1 MHAKPVMTCRVKGAS
16 SVMQAPRSDFSIAA
30 DPGLSSGANGPSSSS
45 ATRDEGGLTSP
56 APLSL
61 SPRQDLQ
68 PRIAAVVEQLE
79 TRSSD
84 GAMSTSSMRPLLGS
98 GDLDAIEEETR
109 R

>member
-1 MHAKPVMTCRVKGAS
+1 M
-16 SVMQAPRSDFSIAA
+16 VMQAPRGDFSIAA

-45 ATRDEGGLTSP
+45 AARDEGGLTSP
-56 APLSL
+56 ATLPL

-79 TRSSD
+79 TRG

-98 GDLDAIEEETR
+98 EDLDAIEEETR

>member
-1 MHAKPVMTCRVKGAS
+1 M
-16 SVMQAPRSDFSIAA
+16 VMQAPRGDFSIAA
-30 DPGLSSGANGPSSSS
+30 DPGVSSGAHGPSSSS
-45 ATRDEGGLTSP
+45 ATKDEGGLTSP
-56 APLSL
+56 PALPL

-79 TRSSD
+79 TRTSD

-98 GDLDAIEEETR
+98 GDLDAAEEETR